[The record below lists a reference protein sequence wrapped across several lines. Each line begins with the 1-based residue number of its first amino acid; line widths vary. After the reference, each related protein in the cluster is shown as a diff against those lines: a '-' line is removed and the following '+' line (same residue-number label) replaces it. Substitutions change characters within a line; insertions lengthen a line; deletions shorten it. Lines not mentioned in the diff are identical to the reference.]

1 MGMVPRRRSP
11 SIIAGSVHRGA
22 LNVYRTPAQRKKERL
37 ERGDLPVDI
46 EMRYQEELYNEGFG
60 LSFDIE

>member
-1 MGMVPRRRSP
+1 MGLRRFPTVRS
-11 SIIAGSVHRGA
+11 GSVDRAA
-22 LNVYRTPAQRKKERL
+22 LNTYRTPAQRKKERL